1 MCPKLG
7 SQASGVGE
15 QSTGD
20 SIGPRLGGREAGPR
34 GWIAPDFRAVRIAG
48 RRE

>member
-15 QSTGD
+15 QSTVD
-20 SIGPRLGGREAGPR
+20 CIGPRLGGRETGPIE
-34 GWIAPDFRAVRIAG
+34 WMAPDFRTVRIAG